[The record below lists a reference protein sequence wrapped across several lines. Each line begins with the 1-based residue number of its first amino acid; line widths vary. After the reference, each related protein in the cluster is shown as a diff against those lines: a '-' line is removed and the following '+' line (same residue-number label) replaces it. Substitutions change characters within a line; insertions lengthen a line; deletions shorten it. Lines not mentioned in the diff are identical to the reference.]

1 MAAIRGI
8 VFDKDGT
15 LFDFR
20 ATWGVWSCRLVA
32 ELAQDS
38 GADRDR
44 LFRAIGYDPRTGHF
58 DPDSPVIAHTP
69 DEIAEV
75 LLPWLP
81 GADPA
86 ALAARMNAL
95 AALTEQAPAVPLV
108 PLFSRLAQGGLHL
121 GLATNDGEAPA
132 RAHLERAG
140 IAPFFGF
147 VAGYDSGHGAKPA
160 PGPLLA
166 FAAAAGLAPDAVL
179 MVGDSRHDMI
189 AGRAAGMR
197 TVAVLTGLAGA
208 SDLAP
213 LAEAVLPDI
222 GHLPGWLDT
231 AGAGAPGAYSRS

>member
-20 ATWGVWSCRLVA
+20 ATWGAWSRRLVA

-38 GADRDR
+38 GAQAED
-44 LFRAIGYDPRTGHF
+44 LFQAIGYDPLTGGF
-58 DPDSPVIAHTP
+58 AADSPVIAHTP
-69 DEIAEV
+69 DEIASV
-75 LLPWLP
+75 MLAVLP
-81 GADPA
+81 GVDPA
-86 ALAARMNAL
+86 RLAARMNAL

-108 PLFSRLAQGGLHL
+108 PLFAELSARGLHL

-147 VAGYDSGHGAKPA
+147 IAGYDSGHGAKPA

-179 MVGDSRHDMI
+179 MVGDSRHDMK

-197 TVAVLTGLAGA
+197 TVAVLTGMAGA
-208 SDLAP
+208 AELAP

-222 GHLPGWLDT
+222 GHLPGWIDAET
-231 AGAGAPGAYSRS
+231 AAAAGAETRA

>member
-1 MAAIRGI
+1 MAAICGI

-20 ATWGVWSCRLVA
+20 ATWAVWSRRLVA
-32 ELAQDS
+32 DLAQEF
-38 GADRDR
+38 GVGTEQ
-44 LFRAIGYDPRTGHF
+44 LFRTIGYDPLTGVF
-58 DPDSPVIAHTP
+58 APDSPVIAHTP
-69 DEIAEV
+69 DQIAEV
-75 LLPWLP
+75 MLPWLP

-108 PLFSRLAQGGLHL
+108 PLFAGLAARGLHL

-140 IAPFFGF
+140 IARHFSF

-166 FAAAAGLAPDAVL
+166 FAAAAGLAPEAVL

-197 TVAVLTGLAGA
+197 RVAVLTGMAA
-208 SDLAP
+208 VAELAP

-222 GHLPGWLDT
+222 GHLPGWID
-231 AGAGAPGAYSRS
+231 AEG